1 MSPSNKPLSGHSHS
15 PIFSSSWTYTH
26 VPLILA
32 KGSSIIPSG
41 HVLGCLL
48 ETAVLPVFVWIQYF
62 LKWKSPW
69 QQLQSLITEQWKWC
83 WYLWGNL
90 CSQNNVPLTMEWI
103 FPANIT
109 IKKKIKK
116 CKSVCE
122 RNLPGN
128 WRVQGIGK
136 QEWSLLSVAP
146 ELKSNHLLLA
156 INTGVLG
163 RAVLIC
169 LWLPVT

>member
-1 MSPSNKPLSGHSHS
+1 
-15 PIFSSSWTYTH
+15 
-26 VPLILA
+26 
-32 KGSSIIPSG
+32 
-41 HVLGCLL
+41 
-48 ETAVLPVFVWIQYF
+48 
-62 LKWKSPW
+62 
-69 QQLQSLITEQWKWC
+69 
-83 WYLWGNL
+83 
-90 CSQNNVPLTMEWI
+90 MEWI

-116 CKSVCE
+116 CKSVCK

-156 INTGVLG
+156 LNAGVLG
-163 RAVLIC
+163 RAVLVIC
-169 LWLPVT
+169 F